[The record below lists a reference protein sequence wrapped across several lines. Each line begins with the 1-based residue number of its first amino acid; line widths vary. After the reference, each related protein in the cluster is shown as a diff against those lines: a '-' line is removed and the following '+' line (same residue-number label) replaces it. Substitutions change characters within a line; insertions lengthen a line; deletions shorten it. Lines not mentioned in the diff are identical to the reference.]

1 MTSVLSACGIATVLP
16 WGKSVECFLAY
27 VTWQVMLLCTTQW
40 AHPYRKYFT
49 VHDWP
54 PFPLWLYCHSVV
66 IHLVS
71 VLTYTLVLLRQ
82 LPPISLCKRVS
93 ISRVAIVKGLGPCVK
108 YKGHPLQKVIFF
120 VALASGRKLNLRIIT
135 VIQLQWPTW
144 KLSCTNN
151 ICCTVWAN
159 RADAP
164 TVLHR
169 DFARMLYICAR
180 SGRWQQVH
188 ILVITEVTL
197 VNLQCA
203 CAARVTVVCH
213 SVILSSTTVPAP

>member
-1 MTSVLSACGIATVLP
+1 MSVPGREINLCCKWGWNSTPCDLQSSALTNRPDATPNTVSFNQQLLIKQLVCNTYGRDWAYCIAGIIRGGLIFAVFTVDKHL
-16 WGKSVECFLAY
+16 GKLIQWII
-27 VTWQVMLLCTTQW
+27 TWQVMLLCTTQW

-71 VLTYTLVLLRQ
+71 TLTYTLVLLRQ

-120 VALASGRKLNLRIIT
+120 CGTCQCVKIKPANNYCNTTTMAYVKIKLH
-135 VIQLQWPTW
+135 
-144 KLSCTNN
+144 K
-151 ICCTVWAN
+151 
-159 RADAP
+159 
-164 TVLHR
+164 
-169 DFARMLYICAR
+169 
-180 SGRWQQVH
+180 
-188 ILVITEVTL
+188 
-197 VNLQCA
+197 
-203 CAARVTVVCH
+203 
-213 SVILSSTTVPAP
+213 